1 MAGGNSTINC
11 SYAALKQCSSK
22 ITCDANMVFSFGKSM
37 GDMIWRV
44 NALLLISAIL
54 AGVIVGIGIYGQRY
68 RHHPFTRFIFL
79 GATTLFLPVV
89 STVVSTGAGRDSDY
103 IVRRR
108 DDMQKGD
115 TIWLTG
121 KCEPVVHSFL
131 VVIWASLVQIIM
143 VNTSAVVAVDDREGG
158 SIGPPFELLVQG
170 VWTCYL
176 GINYIILSHNGRR
189 IQTFGITIAA
199 LEVVPFALTCAKM
212 VLKYYAFEKAW
223 QSFALGRNPHLVSR
237 YMKQQ
242 SLQETSSHHGEPVVA
257 EDAPPRLLVMGEE
270 KRHVEKQPLGYMLKD
285 DSWTTL
291 HKNGLVTI
299 DRVWRLGDMLPT
311 SELLKPRKD
320 LCLSFALFKLLRC
333 RFAGYKVRNNSG
345 SKGTFSFW
353 SSLLKDGK
361 HDRVF
366 LVILDEL
373 YFLHDYYYSSLPI
386 SYSKYWLPIV
396 DIFISLLSMAYC
408 CALITIAPL
417 WWGPYMF
424 VPSLPQLV
432 CHVFCIREQLASD
445 TMHEEYGSWY
455 FDLVPVILLSVL
467 VMLAEVRDIASY
479 ICSNWTKVALIC
491 HLVNNHASLQHS
503 LVKKKWIGLLLRCR
517 CKLMKH
523 WDEKIGQCN
532 MLEIRPRT
540 ALPVLLRRLLRLPDQ
555 KKKVKVQ
562 EAVKACIMEV
572 LRSSRHGR
580 LSNGTACLRRQGQ
593 VGERLLWAC
602 NNKSTSCTM
611 LTWHIATSI
620 LEIRYPH
627 LHDQEQGSSSSPIP
641 NTNYKVAA
649 THLSRYCAYLVTWCP
664 ELLPDDKAWSSSQ
677 YEDVK
682 KDVERVLAGFNTA
695 GNSLMSEAKCQHLI
709 QVLSANAKHEV
720 LKEGARLGKQLLD
733 LMVEGE
739 NAAWKL
745 LAEFWSEMILYVA
758 PSDNLKGHSEAIAR
772 GSELITLLWVLLFH
786 AGIISRPGE
795 DDGVPATSTGVV

>member
-11 SYAALKQCSSK
+11 TYDALQQCSSK
-22 ITCDANMVFSFGKSM
+22 LTCDDHMVSSFYKNMGERMWGMNS
-37 GDMIWRV
+37 
-44 NALLLISAIL
+44 LLLISAIL

-68 RHHPFTRFIFL
+68 RHHLFTRFIFL

-89 STVVSTGAGRDSDY
+89 STLVSMGAGDSNY
-103 IVRRR
+103 IVFRHGG
-108 DDMQKGD
+108 GD
-115 TIWLTG
+115 TMLIAH
-121 KCEPVVHSFL
+121 CEPEVHSVL

-143 VNTSAVVAVDDREGG
+143 INASAVVAVNEREGG
-158 SIGPPFELLVQG
+158 NTGPPFELLVQG

-176 GINYIILSHNGRR
+176 GISYIIVTEDGKLNTVGK
-189 IQTFGITIAA
+189 IFVT
-199 LEVVPFALTCAKM
+199 LEAVPFALTCAKM
-212 VLKYYAFEKAW
+212 ALKYYAFEKAR
-223 QSFALGRNPHLVSR
+223 QSFALGHNPHLIFG

-242 SLQETSSHHGEPVVA
+242 SLRETSHHGEPMVA
-257 EDAPPRLLVMGEE
+257 EDAPPPLLVMGED
-270 KRHVEKQPLGYMLKD
+270 KRHVEKQPLGYVFKD
-285 DSWTTL
+285 DSWTSS
-291 HKNGLVTI
+291 HNNGMVTI
-299 DRVWRLGDMLPT
+299 DRVWRLDNLLPT
-311 SELLKPRKD
+311 STLKPGKD

-333 RFAGYKVRNNSG
+333 RFARYKVSAG
-345 SKGTFSFW
+345 SKGNFSFFW
-353 SSLLKDGK
+353 SLLLKDGK

-366 LVILDEL
+366 LVISDEIS
-373 YFLHDYYYSSLPI
+373 FLHDYYYSSLPI

-396 DIFISLLSMAYC
+396 GIFISLLSIAYC
-408 CALITIAPL
+408 CALMITGFTETFGADL
-417 WWGPYMF
+417 
-424 VPSLPQLV
+424 VHSPQFE
-432 CHVFCIREQLASD
+432 CDVFCIREQLVNGD
-445 TMHEEYGSWY
+445 TFKHYGNWSLG
-455 FDLVPVILLSVL
+455 LVPVFLLSVL

-572 LRSSRHGR
+572 LRSSRQGR
-580 LSNGTACLRRQGQ
+580 LSNGTAWLRRQGQ

-682 KDVERVLAGFNTA
+682 KDVERVLAGCNTA
-695 GNSLMSEAKCQHLI
+695 GNSLRPEAKCQQLI
-709 QVLSANAKHEV
+709 EVLSAEAKHEV
-720 LKEGARLGKQLLD
+720 LKEGARLGKQLLE

-739 NAAWKL
+739 DTAWKL

-772 GSELITLLWVLLFH
+772 GGELITLLWVLLFH
-786 AGIISRPGE
+786 AGIVSRPGE
-795 DDGVPATSTGVV
+795 DDGVPATSISVV

>member
-68 RHHPFTRFIFL
+68 RHHLFTRFIFL
-79 GATTLFLPVV
+79 SATTLFLPVV

-212 VLKYYAFEKAW
+212 VLKYYAFEKAR

-257 EDAPPRLLVMGEE
+257 EDAPPRVLVMGEE
-270 KRHVEKQPLGYMLKD
+270 KRHVEKPLGYMLKD

-333 RFAGYKVRNNSG
+333 RFAGYK
-345 SKGTFSFW
+345 
-353 SSLLKDGK
+353 
-361 HDRVF
+361 
-366 LVILDEL
+366 
-373 YFLHDYYYSSLPI
+373 
-386 SYSKYWLPIV
+386 
-396 DIFISLLSMAYC
+396 
-408 CALITIAPL
+408 
-417 WWGPYMF
+417 
-424 VPSLPQLV
+424 
-432 CHVFCIREQLASD
+432 
-445 TMHEEYGSWY
+445 
-455 FDLVPVILLSVL
+455 
-467 VMLAEVRDIASY
+467 
-479 ICSNWTKVALIC
+479 
-491 HLVNNHASLQHS
+491 HS
-503 LVKKKWIGLLLRCR
+503 LVKKKWIGLLLRCT

-540 ALPVLLRRLLRLPDQ
+540 TLPVLLRRLLRLPDQ
-555 KKKVKVQ
+555 KKVKVQ

-649 THLSRYCAYLVTWCP
+649 THLSWYCTYLVTWCP

-677 YEDVK
+677 YEDVE
-682 KDVERVLAGFNTA
+682 KDVERVLARFNTA
-695 GNSLMSEAKCQHLI
+695 GNSLTSEAKCQQLI
-709 QVLSANAKHEV
+709 EVLSANAKHEV

-739 NAAWKL
+739 DAAWKL

-772 GSELITLLWVLLFH
+772 GGELITLLWVLLFH
-786 AGIISRPGE
+786 AGIVSKPGE
-795 DDGVPATSTGVV
+795 DDGVPATSISVV